1 MSAHERLPRT
11 SQHRWQIIPEDL
23 MLDRRQRH
31 SPNTL
36 QATTLYVFQSLKIL
50 NDTLNGIFNTM
61 PDSSISAS
69 RGFRYW
75 PCLPRHPHQSHGDS
89 PCVAHSSLW
98 FWLWLPPRRW
108 LAA

>member
-1 MSAHERLPRT
+1 
-11 SQHRWQIIPEDL
+11 

-36 QATTLYVFQSLKIL
+36 QATKLYIFQSLKFGD
-50 NDTLNGIFNTM
+50 DTLNGVFNTM

-75 PCLPRHPHQSHGDS
+75 PRLPRHPIDHTEIPH
-89 PCVAHSSLW
+89 
-98 FWLWLPPRRW
+98 
-108 LAA
+108 